1 MCIITA
7 NCNVIL
13 CIQEY
18 EKDNAELK
26 SQIKVTSRKLKS
38 LQDIQV
44 QAKILQEENLD
55 LQSQLKITQGE
66 LNKRLQEEEKKIA
79 FQTEDVVCTN
89 VHNYIHTYKNG
100 QSCGHNWTGILV
112 TYVGI

>member
-1 MCIITA
+1 M
-7 NCNVIL
+7 
-13 CIQEY
+13 
-18 EKDNAELK
+18 
-26 SQIKVTSRKLKS
+26 SRKLKS

-112 TYVGI
+112 IYVGI